1 MFKFLKT
8 KNDKS
13 LKIIRESDNLVKML
27 NEDPRVINEKCKCQ
41 NENVIKCI
49 ENESEMKPYKCK
61 NEKRGIC
68 GLAKQ
73 GLVQD
78 FD

>member
-1 MFKFLKT
+1 MIKT
-8 KNDKS
+8 RKLYMS
-13 LKIIRESDNLVKML
+13 QINLVKIS
-27 NEDPRVINEKCKCQ
+27 NENPRVINEKCKCQ

-49 ENESEMKPYKCK
+49 ENENEMKPSKCK
-61 NEKRGIC
+61 IEKRVIC

-73 GLVQD
+73 CLVKD

>member
-1 MFKFLKT
+1 MIKT
-8 KNDKS
+8 RKLYMS
-13 LKIIRESDNLVKML
+13 QINLVKIS
-27 NEDPRVINEKCKCQ
+27 NENPRVINEKCKCQ

-49 ENESEMKPYKCK
+49 ENENEMKPLKCK
-61 NEKRGIC
+61 NEKIVIC

-73 GLVQD
+73 CLVKD